1 MNRVKGFS
9 VASAGYSRG
18 LEVGSELLLELARGV
33 DGEDAGH
40 RDAHDTVGVG
50 VLRGNIMAGKT
61 GKFNRH

>member
-1 MNRVKGFS
+1 MTEVES
-9 VASAGYSRG
+9 VYGYLRG
-18 LEVGSELLLELARGV
+18 LEVLGELVLQLAGWV

-40 RDAHDTVGVG
+40 GDAHDTVGVG